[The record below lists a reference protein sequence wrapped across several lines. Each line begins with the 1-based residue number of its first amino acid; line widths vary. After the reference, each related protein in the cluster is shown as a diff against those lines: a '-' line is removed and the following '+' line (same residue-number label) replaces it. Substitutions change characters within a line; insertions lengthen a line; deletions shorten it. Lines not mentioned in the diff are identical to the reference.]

1 MSIRRIL
8 RNKKFR
14 RFIRCLSLLTDK
26 RQKGKI
32 KHPLESCLIIIIL
45 SELSGCNYFR
55 EFVLFGRKHES
66 KLKKLKLLPN
76 GLPSHDTLER
86 IVHRVD
92 KLELNKSLVNLLFP
106 SLKNRPIISID
117 GKCIRATRDSSVK
130 GSYGGMKDIVTMF
143 MSESKLSLL
152 SYNNSDKGNEINVI
166 PVLLKMFRESYPNV
180 KPYITI
186 DGVAITREILG
197 LLKEYE
203 YDFAIVYKRS
213 KETINELSKL
223 LVDSLGEVKDKAF
236 NSSRIE
242 TRTFNLYSPSGIVGI
257 EQWLSYI
264 SYIGKMNSKVEY
276 MITGEITNSEYYYFT
291 SEITIDEF
299 MKIRRHHWAIENS
312 LHWVLDN
319 SFREDRMRIKKDHAS
334 ENMNLIRKF
343 VLNVL
348 ALTNLNHESV
358 SASRDNLKYDT
369 PQQLLYKIIRSI
381 V

>member
-8 RNKKFR
+8 RNKKFQ

-32 KHPLESCLIIIIL
+32 KHPLESCLVIIIL
-45 SELSGCNYFR
+45 AELSGCNYFR
-55 EFVLFGRKHES
+55 EFVLFGKKHET

-86 IVHRVD
+86 TVHKVD
-92 KLELNKSLVNLLFP
+92 KLELNKTLVALLFP

-117 GKCIRATRDSSVK
+117 GKCIRATKDSSIK
-130 GSYGGMKDIVTMF
+130 GSYGNMKDIVTMF

-152 SYNNSDKGNEINVI
+152 SYNNSDKGNEMNVI
-166 PVLLKMFRESYPNV
+166 PVLLKMFHESYPDV

-186 DGVAITREILG
+186 DGIAITHEILT

-203 YDFAIVYKRS
+203 YDFVIVYKRS
-213 KETINELSKL
+213 KETINELSKTL
-223 LVDSLGEVKDKAF
+223 TESLGEAKDITT

-242 TRTFNLYSPSGIVGI
+242 TRTFNLYHPKGIVGI
-257 EQWLSYI
+257 EQWLPYI
-264 SYIGKMNSKVEY
+264 SHIGKMNSKVEY

-291 SEITIDEF
+291 SDMSVNEF

-319 SFREDRMRIKKDHAS
+319 SFKEDRMRMKKGSAS
-334 ENMNLIRKF
+334 ENMNLLRKF

-348 ALTNLNHESV
+348 ALTNYLAESV
-358 SASRDNLKYDT
+358 SSYRDSMKYDT
-369 PQQLLYKIIRSI
+369 PQQLLYRIIRS
-381 V
+381 VA

>member
-117 GKCIRATRDSSVK
+117 GKCIRATRDSSIK

-203 YDFAIVYKRS
+203 YDFVIVYKRS

-319 SFREDRMRIKKDHAS
+319 SFREDRMRMKKGHAS
-334 ENMNLIRKF
+334 ENMNLLRKF

-348 ALTNLNHESV
+348 TLTNCTTESV
-358 SASRDNLKYDT
+358 SASRDELKYDT

>member
-55 EFVLFGRKHES
+55 EFALFGRKHES

-86 IVHRVD
+86 IVRRVD

-117 GKCIRATRDSSVK
+117 GKCIRATRDSSIK

-203 YDFAIVYKRS
+203 YDFVIVYKRS

-291 SEITIDEF
+291 SDITIDEF

-319 SFREDRMRIKKDHAS
+319 SFKEDRMRMKKGHAS
-334 ENMNLIRKF
+334 ENMNLLRKF

-348 ALTNLNHESV
+348 TLTNCTTESV
-358 SASRDNLKYDT
+358 SASRDELKYDT
-369 PQQLLYKIIRSI
+369 PQQLLYKIIRS
-381 V
+381 VA

>member
-117 GKCIRATRDSSVK
+117 GKCIRATRDSSIK

-203 YDFAIVYKRS
+203 YDFVIVYKRS

-319 SFREDRMRIKKDHAS
+319 SFREDRMRMKKGHAS

>member
-117 GKCIRATRDSSVK
+117 GKCIRATRDSSIK

-291 SEITIDEF
+291 SDITIDEF

-348 ALTNLNHESV
+348 ALTNLNHEPV

>member
-1 MSIRRIL
+1 
-8 RNKKFR
+8 
-14 RFIRCLSLLTDK
+14 
-26 RQKGKI
+26 
-32 KHPLESCLIIIIL
+32 
-45 SELSGCNYFR
+45 
-55 EFVLFGRKHES
+55 
-66 KLKKLKLLPN
+66 
-76 GLPSHDTLER
+76 
-86 IVHRVD
+86 
-92 KLELNKSLVNLLFP
+92 
-106 SLKNRPIISID
+106 
-117 GKCIRATRDSSVK
+117 
-130 GSYGGMKDIVTMF
+130 
-143 MSESKLSLL
+143 MSESKVSLL

-291 SEITIDEF
+291 SDITIDEF

-319 SFREDRMRIKKDHAS
+319 SFREDRMRMKKDHAS

>member
-8 RNKKFR
+8 RNKKFQ
-14 RFIRCLSLLTDK
+14 RFIRCLAKLTDK

-55 EFVLFGRKHES
+55 EFILFGKKHES
-66 KLKKLKLLPN
+66 KLKKLDLLPN

-86 IVHRVD
+86 TVHKVD
-92 KLELNKSLVNLLFP
+92 KLELNKSLVSLLFP
-106 SLKNRPIISID
+106 SLKDRPIISVD
-117 GKCIRATRDSSVK
+117 GKCIRATRDSSIK

-152 SYNNSDKGNEINVI
+152 SHNNSDKGNEMNVI
-166 PVLLKMFRESYPNV
+166 PVLLKMFHESYPNV

-186 DGVAITREILG
+186 DGIGITREILT

-203 YDFAIVYKRS
+203 YDFVIVYKNSR
-213 KETINELSKL
+213 EVINEFSKL
-223 LVDSLGEVKDKAF
+223 LTESLGEAKDKAF

-242 TRTFNLYSPSGIVGI
+242 VRTFNLYSPIGIVGI
-257 EQWLSYI
+257 ERWLPYI
-264 SYIGKMNSKVEY
+264 SHIGKMNSKVEY
-276 MITGEITNSEYYYFT
+276 TITGEITNSEYYYFT
-291 SEITIDEF
+291 SDISVNEF
-299 MKIRRHHWAIENS
+299 KKIRRHHWAIENS

-319 SFREDRMRIKKDHAS
+319 SFKEDRMRMKKGHAS

-343 VLNVL
+343 VLNVTSMNK
-348 ALTNLNHESV
+348 TNNDSY
-358 SASRDNLKYDT
+358 ASFRDNLKYDT
-369 PQQLLYKIIRSI
+369 PQELLYKIIHS
-381 V
+381 VA

>member
-291 SEITIDEF
+291 SDITIDEF

-319 SFREDRMRIKKDHAS
+319 SFREDRMRMKKDHAS

>member
-45 SELSGCNYFR
+45 SELLGCNYFR

-117 GKCIRATRDSSVK
+117 GKCIRATRDSSIK

-291 SEITIDEF
+291 SDITIDEF

-319 SFREDRMRIKKDHAS
+319 SFREDRMRMKKGHAS
-334 ENMNLIRKF
+334 ENMNLLRKF

-348 ALTNLNHESV
+348 TLTNCTTESV

>member
-14 RFIRCLSLLTDK
+14 RFIRCLSKLTDR

-32 KHPLESCLIIIIL
+32 KHPLESCLTIIIL

-55 EFVLFGRKHES
+55 EFILFGKKHES
-66 KLKKLKLLPN
+66 KLKKLGLLPN

-86 IVHRVD
+86 SVHKVD

-106 SLKNRPIISID
+106 SLKDRPIISID
-117 GKCIRATRDSSVK
+117 GKCIRATRDSSIK
-130 GSYGGMKDIVTMF
+130 GTYGGMKDIVTMF
-143 MSESKLSLL
+143 MGESKLSLL
-152 SYNNSDKGNEINVI
+152 SYNNSDKGNEMNAI
-166 PVLLKMFRESYPNV
+166 PILLKMFHESYPGV

-186 DGVAITREILG
+186 DGIAITHEILS

-203 YDFAIVYKRS
+203 YDFAIVYKKS
-213 KETINELSKL
+213 EGVINEFSKVL
-223 LVDSLGEVKDKAF
+223 TDSLGEAKDKAF

-242 TRTFNLYSPSGIVGI
+242 TRVFNIYSPEHIVGI
-257 EQWLSYI
+257 EQWLPYI
-264 SYIGKMNSKVEY
+264 SYIGKMNSKVESI
-276 MITGEITNSEYYYFT
+276 ITGEITNSEYYYFT
-291 SEITIDEF
+291 SDISVNEF
-299 MKIRRHHWAIENS
+299 MKMRRYHWAIENS

-319 SFREDRMRIKKDHAS
+319 SFREDRMRMKKGHAS

-348 ALTNLNHESV
+348 SLTNLYHESV
-358 SASRDNLKYDT
+358 SAYRDNLKYDT
-369 PQQLLYKIIRSI
+369 PQQLLYKIIH
-381 V
+381 VVA

>member
-92 KLELNKSLVNLLFP
+92 KLELNKSLVNLLFL

-117 GKCIRATRDSSVK
+117 GKCIRATRDSSIK

-197 LLKEYE
+197 LLKEYK

-291 SEITIDEF
+291 SDITIDEF

-319 SFREDRMRIKKDHAS
+319 SFREDRMRMKKDHAS

>member
-117 GKCIRATRDSSVK
+117 GKCIRATRDSSIK

-319 SFREDRMRIKKDHAS
+319 SFREDRMRMKKGHAS

>member
-117 GKCIRATRDSSVK
+117 GKCIRATRDSSIK

-203 YDFAIVYKRS
+203 YDFVIVYKRS

-242 TRTFNLYSPSGIVGI
+242 TRTFNL
-257 EQWLSYI
+257 
-264 SYIGKMNSKVEY
+264 
-276 MITGEITNSEYYYFT
+276 
-291 SEITIDEF
+291 
-299 MKIRRHHWAIENS
+299 
-312 LHWVLDN
+312 
-319 SFREDRMRIKKDHAS
+319 
-334 ENMNLIRKF
+334 
-343 VLNVL
+343 
-348 ALTNLNHESV
+348 
-358 SASRDNLKYDT
+358 
-369 PQQLLYKIIRSI
+369 RSI
-381 V
+381 VAPC

>member
-203 YDFAIVYKRS
+203 YDFVIVYKRS

-299 MKIRRHHWAIENS
+299 TKIRRHHWAIENS

-319 SFREDRMRIKKDHAS
+319 SFREDRMRMKKDHAS

>member
-152 SYNNSDKGNEINVI
+152 SYNNSDKGNEMNVM

-203 YDFAIVYKRS
+203 YDFVIVYKRS

-291 SEITIDEF
+291 SDITIDEF

-334 ENMNLIRKF
+334 ENMNLNRKF

>member
-32 KHPLESCLIIIIL
+32 KHPLESCLVIIIL
-45 SELSGCNYFR
+45 AELSGCNYFR
-55 EFVLFGRKHES
+55 EFILFGKKHET
-66 KLKKLKLLPN
+66 KLKKLGLLPN

-86 IVHRVD
+86 TVHKVD
-92 KLELNKSLVNLLFP
+92 KLELNKTLVALLFP

-117 GKCIRATRDSSVK
+117 GKCIRATKDSSIK
-130 GSYGGMKDIVTMF
+130 GSYGNMKDIVTMF

-152 SYNNSDKGNEINVI
+152 SYNNSDKSNEMNVI
-166 PVLLKMFRESYPNV
+166 PVLLKMFHESYPDV

-186 DGVAITREILG
+186 DGIAITHEILK

-203 YDFAIVYKRS
+203 YDFVIVYKRS
-213 KETINELSKL
+213 KETINELSKTL
-223 LVDSLGEVKDKAF
+223 TESLGEAKDITT

-242 TRTFNLYSPSGIVGI
+242 TRIFNLYSPKGIVGI
-257 EQWLSYI
+257 EQWLPYI
-264 SYIGKMNSKVEY
+264 SHIGKMNSKVEY

-291 SEITIDEF
+291 SDMSVNEF

-319 SFREDRMRIKKDHAS
+319 SFKEDRMRMKKGSAS
-334 ENMNLIRKF
+334 ENMNLLRKF

-348 ALTNLNHESV
+348 ALTNYLAESV
-358 SASRDNLKYDT
+358 SSYRDSMKYDT
-369 PQQLLYKIIRSI
+369 PQQLLYRIIHS
-381 V
+381 VA

>member
-117 GKCIRATRDSSVK
+117 GKCIRATRDSSIK

-291 SEITIDEF
+291 SDITIDEF

>member
-117 GKCIRATRDSSVK
+117 GKCIRATRDSSIK

-291 SEITIDEF
+291 SDITIDEF

-319 SFREDRMRIKKDHAS
+319 SFREDRMRMKKGHAS
-334 ENMNLIRKF
+334 ENMNLLRKF

-348 ALTNLNHESV
+348 TLTNCTTESV

>member
-117 GKCIRATRDSSVK
+117 GKCIRATRDSSIK

-197 LLKEYE
+197 LLKEYK

-213 KETINELSKL
+213 KETINEFSKL

-291 SEITIDEF
+291 SDITIDEF

-319 SFREDRMRIKKDHAS
+319 SFREDRMRMKKDHAS

>member
-117 GKCIRATRDSSVK
+117 GKCIRATRDSSIK

-197 LLKEYE
+197 LLKEYK

-291 SEITIDEF
+291 SDITIDEF

-319 SFREDRMRIKKDHAS
+319 SFREDRMRMKKDHAS

>member
-14 RFIRCLSLLTDK
+14 RFIRCLSLLTDN

-92 KLELNKSLVNLLFP
+92 KLELNKSLVNLLFL

-117 GKCIRATRDSSVK
+117 GKCIRATRDSSIK

-197 LLKEYE
+197 LLKEYK

-291 SEITIDEF
+291 SDITIDEF

-319 SFREDRMRIKKDHAS
+319 SFREDRMRMKKDHAS

>member
-117 GKCIRATRDSSVK
+117 GKCIRATRDSSIK

-203 YDFAIVYKRS
+203 YDFVIVYKRS

-291 SEITIDEF
+291 SEITVDEF

-319 SFREDRMRIKKDHAS
+319 SFREDRMRMKKDHAS

>member
-14 RFIRCLSLLTDK
+14 RFIRCLSKLTDK

-55 EFVLFGRKHES
+55 EFVLFGKKHES
-66 KLKKLKLLPN
+66 KLKKLGLLPN

-86 IVHRVD
+86 MVHKVD
-92 KLELNKSLVNLLFP
+92 KLELNKTLVALLFP
-106 SLKNRPIISID
+106 TIKNRPIISID
-117 GKCIRATRDSSVK
+117 GKCVRATKDSSVK

-152 SYNNSDKGNEINVI
+152 SYNNSDKGNEMNAI
-166 PVLLKMFRESYPNV
+166 PVLLKMFHETYPNV

-186 DGVAITREILG
+186 DGIGITHEILTM
-197 LLKEYE
+197 LKQYD
-203 YDFAIVYKRS
+203 YDFVIVYKRR
-213 KETINELSKL
+213 KETMNELSKVL
-223 LVDSLGEVKDKAF
+223 TESQGEAKDKVV

-242 TRTFNLYSPSGIVGI
+242 TRIFNLYSPEGIIGI
-257 EQWLSYI
+257 EQWLPYI
-264 SYIGKMNSKVEY
+264 SHIGKMNSKIEY
-276 MITGEITNSEYYYFT
+276 MITGEISKSQYYYFT
-291 SEITIDEF
+291 SDISVNEF

-312 LHWVLDN
+312 LHYILDN
-319 SFREDRMRIKKDHAS
+319 SFKEDRIRMKKGHAS
-334 ENMNLIRKF
+334 ENMNLLRKF

-348 ALTNLNHESV
+348 ALTNCTTESV
-358 SASRDNLKYDT
+358 SSYRDSMKYDT
-369 PQQLLYKIIRSI
+369 PQQLLYKIICSI
-381 V
+381 A

>member
-8 RNKKFR
+8 RNKKFQ
-14 RFIRCLSLLTDK
+14 RFIRCLSKLTDK

-45 SELSGCNYFR
+45 AELSGCNYFR
-55 EFVLFGRKHES
+55 EFILFSKKHES

-86 IVHRVD
+86 TVHKVD

-106 SLKNRPIISID
+106 TLLGRPIISID
-117 GKCIRATRDSSVK
+117 GKCIRATKDSSIK

-152 SYNNSDKGNEINVI
+152 SWNNSDKGNEMNVI
-166 PVLLKMFRESYPNV
+166 PVLLTMFHESYPNV

-186 DGVAITREILG
+186 DGIAITHEILT
-197 LLKEYE
+197 LLKQYE
-203 YDFAIVYKRS
+203 YDFVIVYKRS
-213 KETINELSKL
+213 KGTIDEFSKVL
-223 LVDSLGEVKDKAF
+223 TESLGEAKDITT

-242 TRTFNLYSPSGIVGI
+242 TRTFNLYSPKGIVGI
-257 EQWLSYI
+257 EQWLPYI
-264 SYIGKMNSKVEY
+264 SHIGKMNSKVEY
-276 MITGEITNSEYYYFT
+276 MITGEITKSEYYYFT
-291 SEITIDEF
+291 SDISVNEF

-319 SFREDRMRIKKDHAS
+319 SFKEDRMRMKKGHAS
-334 ENMNLIRKF
+334 ENMNLLRKF

-348 ALTNLNHESV
+348 ALTNCTTESV
-358 SASRDNLKYDT
+358 SSYRDSMKYDT
-369 PQQLLYKIIRSI
+369 PQQLLYKITRAIA
-381 V
+381 

>member
-319 SFREDRMRIKKDHAS
+319 SFREDRMRMKKDHAS

>member
-117 GKCIRATRDSSVK
+117 GKCIRATRDSSIK

-319 SFREDRMRIKKDHAS
+319 SFREDRMRMKKDHAS

>member
-117 GKCIRATRDSSVK
+117 GKCIRATRDSSIK

-291 SEITIDEF
+291 SDITIDEF

-319 SFREDRMRIKKDHAS
+319 SFREDRMRMKKDHAS

>member
-117 GKCIRATRDSSVK
+117 GKCIRATRDSSIK

-299 MKIRRHHWAIENS
+299 MKMRRHHWAIENS

-319 SFREDRMRIKKDHAS
+319 SFREDRMRMKKDHAS